1 MPFKIRAARPIFK
14 STLREARS
22 LSETI
27 DWKQKYRD
35 SVQEMEVEEKRWR
48 DVEQILRRLIGRLC
62 AAGMGVDHQLDDEL
76 KGLAAANRRNA
87 DAAELERLAASLT
100 TVVVAVDAT
109 APVLHLTAV
118 QPPLPPVKAVRW
130 ESTCRALAGLL
141 DRLKSGESDA
151 AKIPALIAELAAAH
165 TDAALAPIVGRVAD
179 LVHERSESLAR
190 ERLQAA
196 AVLSEVTKRLEE
208 MAAYLTEANS
218 ASRSHFDDTQ
228 SLNDTM
234 MSHVR
239 ELGDEV
245 TGATELG
252 LLQTALRARLETVAK
267 QVSDFR
273 AREQI
278 RLTEYN
284 GRAEH
289 MRARIA
295 NLERETQE
303 LHSKLDREKHGAR
316 LDPLTGIANRK
327 SFEERFAQEIAR
339 RAGGAVPACL
349 LLWDIDN
356 FKVINDS
363 YGHRAGDRVLQ
374 SVAGCFTA
382 ALHATDFVARIGG
395 EEFAVLLTGFKLP
408 EAVNVANQVR
418 TTVEGLNF
426 HFRGTPVHVTVSC
439 GITELHPSDA
449 PEAAFDRVDAA
460 LYRAK
465 HGGKN
470 LCVAA

>member
-1 MPFKIRAARPIFK
+1 M
-14 STLREARS
+14 EA
-22 LSETI
+22 
-27 DWKQKYRD
+27 
-35 SVQEMEVEEKRWR
+35 EEKRWR
-48 DVEQILRRLIGRLC
+48 GIEQILRRLIGRLC
-62 AAGMGVDHQLDDEL
+62 AAGMGVDPQLDDEL
-76 KGLAAANRRNA
+76 TALAAANRRNA
-87 DAAELERLAASLT
+87 DAAELEKLAASLT
-100 TVVVAVDAT
+100 TAVVALDAT
-109 APVLHLTAV
+109 SPVLHLTAT
-118 QPPLPPVKAVRW
+118 LPPFAPKPAKAARW
-130 ESTCRALAGLL
+130 ELTCTALGSLL
-141 DRLKSGESDA
+141 DRLKAGETSA
-151 AKIPALIAELAAAH
+151 SKVPPLIAELVGAE

-179 LVHERSESLAR
+179 LIQERSEMLAR

-208 MAAYLTEANS
+208 MAAFLTESSS

-239 ELGDEV
+239 ELTDEV
-245 TGATELG
+245 SGATELG
-252 LLQTALRARLETVAK
+252 LLQSAVSARLETVAR

-273 AREQI
+273 AREQT
-278 RLTEYN
+278 RMQEYN
-284 GRAEH
+284 GRAE
-289 MRARIA
+289 RLRTRIA
-295 NLERETQE
+295 NLEREAQE
-303 LHSKLDREKHGAR
+303 LHSKLDMEKHGAR
-316 LDPLTGIANRK
+316 LDPLTGVANRK
-327 SFEERFAQEIAR
+327 SFDERFAYEIAR
-339 RAGGAVPACL
+339 RAAGGSPSGL

-382 ALHATDFVARIGG
+382 ALRSSDFVARIGG
-395 EEFAVLLTGFKLP
+395 EEFAVLLTGLRLA

-418 TTVEGLNF
+418 TAVEGMRF
-426 HFRGTPVHVTVSC
+426 HFRGAPVQVTVSC
-439 GITELHPSDA
+439 GITELHQNDA